1 MPLVGAVF
9 APHSHLQLFTRPA
22 ENDEYRRR
30 VLQGREALFKL
41 REQVD
46 RANADTILIV
56 HDDHFVNFDFR
67 CYPPFALFV
76 GKEAKGSGVIAPQ
89 EIERITGATYR
100 KYEGK
105 SAYASAPAGIPQH
118 MADWES
124 EKPYVYT
131 VNADLSV
138 RLLKGLLERDFDIP
152 FTSNGTMDGELVL
165 TTNFL
170 NPLADK
176 SLVLMIT
183 NGYVPPLPWPRRCY
197 RLGRAIREILDAS
210 DSRVLVL
217 ASGGMSH
224 YPGTPLYG
232 EVDEAF
238 DRHVLALLAEGNGSA
253 LAQYSPEEI
262 LHRGNGELV
271 NWIIGAGIAGDV
283 RFTVVDYIRL
293 WHIGLGYT
301 YWTAEN

>member
-1 MPLVGAVF
+1 MPLVGAVA

-22 ENDEYRRR
+22 EDEHYRQLVQR
-30 VLQGREALFKL
+30 GRDAMFVL
-41 REQVD
+41 REQVE
-46 RANADTILIV
+46 RSGADTILLI

-76 GKEAKGSGVIAPQ
+76 GKEAKGSGVMDPAA
-89 EIERITGATYR
+89 IEEITGAVYR

-105 SAYASAPAGIPQH
+105 KEYLSAPKGIPQH
-118 MADWES
+118 MADWEG

-131 VNADLSV
+131 ANQALSV
-138 RLLKGLLERDFDIP
+138 DLLKGLMERGFDMP

-170 NPLADK
+170 NPRADK
-176 SLVLMIT
+176 SIVLMLT

-197 RLGRAIREILDAS
+197 QLGRAIREIIDAS
-210 DSRVLVL
+210 ESKVLVL
-217 ASGGMSH
+217 ATGGMSH

-232 EVDEAF
+232 DVDEDF
-238 DRHVLALLAEGNGSA
+238 DRHVLALLESGQGSR
-253 LAQYSPEEI
+253 LADYTPDEL
-262 LHRGNGELV
+262 LHHGNGELV
-271 NWIIGAGIAGDV
+271 NWIIAAGMAGD
-283 RFTVVDYIRL
+283 RRTRVVEYVRL

-301 YWTAEN
+301 YWEM